1 MKSVRRFPGTLAL
14 LAAAALFASCANSDP
29 AGCKVGADCASGVCN
44 ADGTCESTT
53 TGEGGSAGSTDPT
66 GGGGTGGTGGSGAS
80 GGSGGSGASGGSG
93 GGGVCSPNDDGT
105 LTAAELPFAA
115 GLSATYRVATNATFD
130 TSGDAQ
136 ADGSRVW
143 DLTPMFSGDHS
154 VLVETLAPEGTW
166 WANDFAGATY
176 ASRLSDSADLLGV
189 FEVKA
194 DGLFLLGVVS
204 PEDGFTATNVEYE
217 PPVKVLA
224 FPMKKGDTWE
234 TEATVTGIASG
245 VGVFYYETYTSE
257 VDADGVTKTPFADF
271 PVLRVG
277 TSLTRTVGAL
287 VTTTRTYSFATEC
300 FGTIATVVS
309 QSNELDEE
317 FTDVSE
323 LRRLT
328 P

>member
-1 MKSVRRFPGTLAL
+1 ME
-14 LAAAALFASCANSDP
+14 
-29 AGCKVGADCASGVCN
+29 AGAR
-44 ADGTCESTT
+44 T
-53 TGEGGSAGSTDPT
+53 
-66 GGGGTGGTGGSGAS
+66 
-80 GGSGGSGASGGSG
+80 
-93 GGGVCSPNDDGT
+93 
-105 LTAAELPFAA
+105 
-115 GLSATYRVATNATFD
+115 
-130 TSGDAQ
+130 
-136 ADGSRVW
+136 W

-154 VLVETLAPEGTW
+154 VLVETAAPTGAW

-176 ASRLSDSADLLGV
+176 ATRLSDSADLLGV

-204 PEDGFTATNVEYE
+204 PEDGFTATNLEYE

-224 FPMKKGDTWE
+224 FPMKEGDTWE
-234 TEATVTGIASG
+234 TTSTVSGLASG
-245 VGVFYYETYTSE
+245 VAAFYYETYEST
-257 VDADGVTKTPFADF
+257 VDASGVAKTPYADF

-277 TSLTRTVGAL
+277 TDLTRTLGAL

-300 FGTIATVVS
+300 FGTVATVVS
-309 QSNELDEE
+309 QTNELDAE

>member
-1 MKSVRRFPGTLAL
+1 MRSVRRFQGTSVLI
-14 LAAAALFASCANSDP
+14 AAAALFGACANSDP
-29 AGCKVGADCASGVCN
+29 AGCKVGADCVSGVCN
-44 ADGTCESTT
+44 ADGTCEAASTT
-53 TGEGGSAGSTDPT
+53 TSSDGGA
-66 GGGGTGGTGGSGAS
+66 
-80 GGSGGSGASGGSG
+80 GGSGGSGATGGGGQGGSGATGGGGQGGSG
-93 GGGVCSPNDDGT
+93 GSPFCQPNEDGT

-115 GLSATYRVATNATFD
+115 GLSATYRVAANATFD
-130 TSGDAQ
+130 TTGQMEAG
-136 ADGSRVW
+136 ARTW

-154 VLVETLAPEGTW
+154 VLVETAAPTGAW

-176 ASRLSDSADLLGV
+176 ATRLSDSADLLGV

-204 PEDGFTATNVEYE
+204 PEDGFTATNLEYE

-224 FPMKKGDTWE
+224 FPMKEGDTWE
-234 TEATVTGIASG
+234 TTSTVSGLASG
-245 VGVFYYETYTSE
+245 VAAFYYETYEST
-257 VDADGVTKTPFADF
+257 VDASGVAKTPYADF

-277 TSLTRTVGAL
+277 TDLTRTLGAL

-300 FGTIATVVS
+300 FGTVATVVS
-309 QSNELDEE
+309 QTNELDAE

>member
-1 MKSVRRFPGTLAL
+1 MRSVRRFQGTSVLI
-14 LAAAALFASCANSDP
+14 AAAALFGACANSDP
-29 AGCKVGADCASGVCN
+29 AGCKVGADCVSGVCN
-44 ADGTCESTT
+44 ADGTCEAASTT
-53 TGEGGSAGSTDPT
+53 TSSDGGA
-66 GGGGTGGTGGSGAS
+66 
-80 GGSGGSGASGGSG
+80 GGSGGSGATGGGGQGGSG
-93 GGGVCSPNDDGT
+93 GSPFCQPNEDGT

-115 GLSATYRVATNATFD
+115 GLSATYRVAANATFD
-130 TSGDAQ
+130 TTGQMEAG
-136 ADGSRVW
+136 ARTW

-154 VLVETLAPEGTW
+154 VLVETAAPTGAW

-176 ASRLSDSADLLGV
+176 ATRLSDSADLLGV

-204 PEDGFTATNVEYE
+204 PEDGFTATNLEYE

-224 FPMKKGDTWE
+224 FPMKEGDTWE
-234 TEATVTGIASG
+234 TTSTVSGLASG
-245 VGVFYYETYTSE
+245 VAAFYYETYEST
-257 VDADGVTKTPFADF
+257 VDASGVAKTPYADF

-277 TSLTRTVGAL
+277 TDLTRTLGAL

-300 FGTIATVVS
+300 FGTVATVVS
-309 QSNELDEE
+309 QTNELDAE